1 MSIIVSVNSVP
12 FTIPTQG
19 EQPAWGESLTDYFV
33 EVAKVL
39 NSLKGAN
46 DILETGATILNNQT
60 TFQDIPDFKFNTATV
75 RSFAVQCSIAR
86 ESSTEKYYESFVLSG
101 LRTDTDWVL
110 QLEGFGDAGIEL
122 DITPAGQVQ
131 YKSSNIATGS
141 GYSGIL
147 RFRGIGITNS

>member
-1 MSIIVSVNSVP
+1 MSIIVTVNNTP
-12 FTIPTQG
+12 FEIPVQG
-19 EQPAWGESLTDYFV
+19 QAAPWGESLTDYFV

-46 DILETGATILNNQT
+46 DILETGATIQNNVT

-75 RSFAVQCSIAR
+75 RSFAVQCSVSR
-86 ESSTEKYYESFVLSG
+86 ETGTTKVYESFVLSG
-101 LRTDTDWVL
+101 LRTDTDWIL

-131 YKSSNIATGS
+131 YKSSNISGTGYT
-141 GYSGIL
+141 GLIK
-147 RFRGIGITNS
+147 FRGIGITNS